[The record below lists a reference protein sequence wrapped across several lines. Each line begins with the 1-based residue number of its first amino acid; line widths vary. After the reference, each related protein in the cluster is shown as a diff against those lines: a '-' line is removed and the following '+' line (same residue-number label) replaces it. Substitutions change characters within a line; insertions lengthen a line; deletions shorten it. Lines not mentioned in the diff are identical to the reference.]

1 MYIYIYTFT
10 NVRSNNRCTAVL
22 VSICVPV
29 CLCACVHEE
38 MRTMNGGRSKYLI
51 FVIRMNFSKYKK
63 V

>member
-1 MYIYIYTFT
+1 MCAATT
-10 NVRSNNRCTAVL
+10 D
-22 VSICVPV
+22 VPQYLCPYV